1 MQERYFALSLTE
13 YICCLLYTSFCL
25 AGILLIS
32 CTEDEVAGT
41 PFITIS
47 KQELTFGKSQ
57 SETLL
62 DIQSNVS
69 YEVVSDS
76 PEWCSI
82 TRQESDSKKTVKYL
96 VSVTAN
102 PDTESRST
110 TIKVTGSEMNE
121 VVQVNQIL
129 VSTFKRQL

>member
-1 MQERYFALSLTE
+1 MSMNKICSLWT
-13 YICCLLYTSFCL
+13 YYVFCL

-62 DIQSNVS
+62 YIQSNVS

-82 TRQESDSKKTVKYL
+82 TRQESDSKKTGKYL

-102 PDTESRST
+102 PDTESRSGT
-110 TIKVTGSEMNE
+110 ESSIFPQLSKKDELPRVFPN
-121 VVQVNQIL
+121 IL
-129 VSTFKRQL
+129 QADS

>member
-1 MQERYFALSLTE
+1 MSMNK
-13 YICCLLYTSFCL
+13 ICCLWTYYVFCL

-62 DIQSNVS
+62 YIQSNVS

-82 TRQESDSKKTVKYL
+82 TRQESDSKKTGKYL

-110 TIKVTGSEMNE
+110 TIKVTG
-121 VVQVNQIL
+121 V
-129 VSTFKRQL
+129 KRMRWYR

>member
-1 MQERYFALSLTE
+1 MSMNK
-13 YICCLLYTSFCL
+13 ICCLWTYYVFCL

-47 KQELTFGKSQ
+47 KQELAFGKSQ

-62 DIQSNVS
+62 YIQSNVS

-82 TRQESDSKKTVKYL
+82 TRRNRTRKRL
-96 VSVTAN
+96 AN
-102 PDTESRST
+102 
-110 TIKVTGSEMNE
+110 I
-121 VVQVNQIL
+121 
-129 VSTFKRQL
+129 